1 MDSNFKFLARE
12 FQLLFNLAQSAEK
25 YIYQGPNVALYKL
38 RLKGKN
44 GGRTGR
50 MYVNKNIRNE

>member
-1 MDSNFKFLARE
+1 MDSNFKFLVKE

-25 YIYQGPNVALYKL
+25 YIYQDPNAALYKL
-38 RLKGKN
+38 RLMRKN